1 MRKILL
7 RVLIAIF
14 QEGHYD
20 TALFA
25 AWFKRH
31 PRPQDWRA
39 FADSTQPHWS
49 RKARVIFLLAL
60 WLSFGQARCFP
71 FAIRMAFNLLRIP
84 EMLATQWL
92 TWRAG
97 RFLRRGGT
105 KIVIGITGSYGKT
118 TTKEILA
125 AMLSQRFR
133 VHRTPENVNTLLG
146 IAQWVRS
153 LDLRPTDVLVVE
165 MGAYHRG
172 DIASICRFVQ
182 PTMGILTG
190 INEAHLSRFGSLE
203 VTKATKCE
211 LFDALA
217 KVRGVGFWNQES
229 ALAGGAVSERLP
241 RWRKEGG
248 IFLPYWAAGSEGIRV
263 EASPAAETSLRV
275 RVLYSG
281 DRSRQIEAVAEG
293 LFGRHYAS
301 PIAVAV
307 AAADRLGLS
316 AEEIRR
322 GIAALHPLP
331 RRLMPS
337 YGPDGRLTIDDSYNI
352 TLDGLRAALDAFHT
366 IKRRKVGVFAGV
378 PEGGPKADALNR
390 ELGRLIA
397 PVFDRLILRVTPAT
411 VAIERG
417 LQEGGWQGQPPI
429 RYTGRGELEPILGRV
444 LAPGDCLY
452 LSAYDWPAIYL

>member
-1 MRKILL
+1 MRRILL
-7 RVLIAIF
+7 RVLIGMF
-14 QEGHYD
+14 QESHYD
-20 TALFA
+20 TALFV
-25 AWFKRH
+25 AWLKRH

-39 FADSTQPHWS
+39 FVNGTQPHWS
-49 RKARVIFLLAL
+49 RKARVIFFLAF
-60 WLSFGQARCFP
+60 WLSLGQTWRFP

-84 EMLATQWL
+84 EMLAMQWL
-92 TWRAG
+92 TWRTG

-125 AMLSQRFR
+125 AVLSQRFR

-203 VTKATKCE
+203 VTKAAKCE

-217 KVRGVGFWNQES
+217 KVRGVGFWNQGS
-229 ALAGGAVSERLP
+229 ALTGKAVSERSP
-241 RWRKEGG
+241 RWQTEG
-248 IFLPYWAAGSEGIRV
+248 LTLVPYHAAGVGAVRV
-263 EASPAAETSLRV
+263 QVSPAAETSLRV
-275 RVLYSG
+275 RVLHTG
-281 DRSRQIEAVAEG
+281 DRPWQIEALAQG
-293 LFGRHYAS
+293 LFGRHHAS
-301 PIAVAV
+301 PIAVAI
-307 AAADRLGLS
+307 ALADQLGLS

-322 GIAALHPLP
+322 GIATHHPLP
-331 RRLMPS
+331 RRLAPS
-337 YGPDGRLTIDDSYNI
+337 YGPDGRLVIDDSYNI
-352 TLDGLRAALDAFHT
+352 TLDGVRVALAALRE
-366 IKRRKVGVFAGV
+366 IKRRKVGVFAGI

-397 PVFDRLILRVTPAT
+397 PVFDQLILRVTPAT

-417 LQEGGWQGQPPI
+417 LQEGGWQGRDLF
-429 RYTGRGELEPILGRV
+429 RYTSRGELEPILGRV